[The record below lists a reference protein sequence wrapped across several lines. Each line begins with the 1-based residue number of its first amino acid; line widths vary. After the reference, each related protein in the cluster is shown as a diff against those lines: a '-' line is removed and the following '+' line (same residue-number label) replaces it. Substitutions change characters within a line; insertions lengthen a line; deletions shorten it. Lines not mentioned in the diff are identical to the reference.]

1 MRAIAAALCLQFCA
15 AHGGGGHGVGYRA
28 PQHWLVRLPLAPR
41 AACNLTGDWRQT
53 EHWDGTY
60 RFVQPAGSDGA
71 FAVAWYQ
78 GGAAVVRV
86 QVALLP
92 EGDAIAVRARVRLHL
107 LVDGLAVLPQPLA
120 VTKRLLQRGHAWSRH
135 FSCTARKRS
144 ISRLICQQ
152 GGLQRKAPPQ
162 QNAPA
167 SHMQAGW
174 GTGEAEGTQRPKRT
188 SCDPGGLLLRERS
201 SFPTSP
207 PLPTTDAFA
216 RLPCCDAP
224 ACLQAKARPV
234 WPLKSQSSLRTA
246 PKPVKPRRD
255 L

>member
-71 FAVAWYQ
+71 FAVAWDQ

-107 LVDGLAVLPQPLA
+107 LVDGLEVLPQPLA
-120 VTKRLLQRGHAWSRH
+120 VTKRLLQRGHAWSRR
-135 FSCTARKRS
+135 FSCTVLSAR
-144 ISRLICQQ
+144 
-152 GGLQRKAPPQ
+152 
-162 QNAPA
+162 
-167 SHMQAGW
+167 
-174 GTGEAEGTQRPKRT
+174 
-188 SCDPGGLLLRERS
+188 
-201 SFPTSP
+201 
-207 PLPTTDAFA
+207 
-216 RLPCCDAP
+216 PCCP
-224 ACLQAKARPV
+224 FP
-234 WPLKSQSSLRTA
+234 
-246 PKPVKPRRD
+246 
-255 L
+255 